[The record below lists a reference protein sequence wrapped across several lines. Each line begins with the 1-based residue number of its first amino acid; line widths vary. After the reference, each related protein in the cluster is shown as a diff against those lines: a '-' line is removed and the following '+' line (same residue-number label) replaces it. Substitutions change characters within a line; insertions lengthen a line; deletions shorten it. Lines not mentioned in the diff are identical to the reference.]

1 MGPHYLNHFF
11 APKSVAIVGASKREE
26 SVGNRLL
33 LNMLEAE
40 FQGRLYPVNPKHEE
54 ILEIKTYPNIDSI
67 PDVLELVVIATP
79 APTIP
84 SIVRQCGE
92 KNVDSII
99 IITAGFAELGDIG
112 KRFQQEVLDIAHRYN
127 IRIIGPNC
135 LGVIRPS
142 EHLNATFGYGVIP
155 TGHLALVSQ
164 SGAVCTAIIDWAQSQ
179 EIGFSTVVSMGAGAD
194 IDFGEILDFLAMDAK
209 TTGILLYVEG
219 ITDSRRFLSG
229 LKAAAR
235 LKPVILIKSGRYETG
250 CKAVMSHTGTMIGAD
265 DVFGAAIER
274 AGVVRAYSIA
284 QLFSAAR
291 VLANDYVVKR
301 NRLVIIT
308 NAGGPGVMSADRA
321 EEVGIKLTELT
332 TNTINLLNEVLPSF
346 WSHSNPIDILGDA
359 TPKRYKQALEICL
372 QDNNIDGVLVIL
384 TPQAMT
390 NPTQVAQ
397 FIIDGAKHSSKPV
410 LASWTGGGRVQE
422 GRDLFAK
429 SRVAHFNTPEVAVD
443 AFSFL
448 TKYNQNQKLLKQ
460 IPSPIEEHLHSDI
473 KGAQLIIERI
483 LSEGR
488 QILTTQES
496 KAILAA
502 FNIPVTQTIKVSSAE
517 EAMIA
522 AETMGFPVVL
532 KINMAEFVHKSD
544 VGGVQL
550 NINGVQEIAHHF
562 HEMERLIKKNHTDV
576 DKVIMTVEPMYRSA
590 SGRELMIGVIRDPVF
605 GPAISFGLGG
615 TMVEVLQDKAVA
627 LPPLNEYMVKQ
638 MIFKTK
644 AAKYLHKFRQLP
656 EINRQALIDTL
667 LNVSTMVSELSEIV
681 ELDIN
686 PLIAD
691 HRGVMAVDA
700 RIRVQVSHQLI
711 PYSHMAI
718 HPYPHELISHWQLPN
733 GTEITIRPIR
743 PEDADIEKTFIHNLS
758 ERSKYFRFM
767 QALQEITPEMIVRF
781 TQIDYDREMA
791 FVAVTGTEELGV
803 GRYIMNPDGHSVDFA
818 LVVSDQYH
826 GMGIGFKIMRALMQS
841 AKHKGISKFEGEIL
855 TINKPMLSLVK
866 KLGFT
871 IKPIED
877 DLEVMRVIKDLRQ

>member
-1 MGPHYLNHFF
+1 
-11 APKSVAIVGASKREE
+11 
-26 SVGNRLL
+26 
-33 LNMLEAE
+33 
-40 FQGRLYPVNPKHEE
+40 
-54 ILEIKTYPNIDSI
+54 
-67 PDVLELVVIATP
+67 
-79 APTIP
+79 
-84 SIVRQCGE
+84 
-92 KNVDSII
+92 
-99 IITAGFAELGDIG
+99 
-112 KRFQQEVLDIAHRYN
+112 
-127 IRIIGPNC
+127 
-135 LGVIRPS
+135 
-142 EHLNATFGYGVIP
+142 
-155 TGHLALVSQ
+155 
-164 SGAVCTAIIDWAQSQ
+164 
-179 EIGFSTVVSMGAGAD
+179 
-194 IDFGEILDFLAMDAK
+194 
-209 TTGILLYVEG
+209 
-219 ITDSRRFLSG
+219 
-229 LKAAAR
+229 
-235 LKPVILIKSGRYETG
+235 
-250 CKAVMSHTGTMIGAD
+250 
-265 DVFGAAIER
+265 
-274 AGVVRAYSIA
+274 
-284 QLFSAAR
+284 
-291 VLANDYVVKR
+291 
-301 NRLVIIT
+301 
-308 NAGGPGVMSADRA
+308 
-321 EEVGIKLTELT
+321 
-332 TNTINLLNEVLPSF
+332 
-346 WSHSNPIDILGDA
+346 
-359 TPKRYKQALEICL
+359 
-372 QDNNIDGVLVIL
+372 
-384 TPQAMT
+384 
-390 NPTQVAQ
+390 
-397 FIIDGAKHSSKPV
+397 V

-422 GRDLFAK
+422 GRDLFSK

-532 KINMAEFVHKSD
+532 KLNMAEFVHKSD

-758 ERSKYFRFM
+758 
-767 QALQEITPEMIVRF
+767 
-781 TQIDYDREMA
+781 
-791 FVAVTGTEELGV
+791 
-803 GRYIMNPDGHSVDFA
+803 
-818 LVVSDQYH
+818 
-826 GMGIGFKIMRALMQS
+826 
-841 AKHKGISKFEGEIL
+841 
-855 TINKPMLSLVK
+855 
-866 KLGFT
+866 
-871 IKPIED
+871 
-877 DLEVMRVIKDLRQ
+877 